1 MLVLVPVF
9 LSNLNTVSRE
19 WDVCDPAGTFGQ
31 ECVSFSA
38 AVANNPRLDSFSHPS
53 ERSEV
58 WALGASKS
66 LCGRILRRADSWS
79 PVAGSHRGISWLADT
94 SISSVITFSV
104 SPVVHFRWAHT
115 LQRAHTLQWAAHPL
129 LLFSLGVPELPI
141 LLPLLPSTGILLLC
155 LALFVCLVW
164 FLVVVAASLFLA
176 SMYSLH
182 GLRSSRDIPVRA
194 YNMR

>member
-31 ECVSFSA
+31 ECISFSA
-38 AVANNPRLDSFSHPS
+38 AVANNPRLDGFSHPS
-53 ERSEV
+53 KRSEV

-66 LCGRILRRADSWS
+66 LWGRILRRADSWS

-115 LQRAHTLQWAAHPL
+115 LLWAAHPL

-164 FLVVVAASLFLA
+164 FLVVAASLFLA

-182 GLRSSRDIPVRA
+182 GLRSSRDIPVHA